1 MSQEIKSSK
10 GDTCQPYFFIFPG
23 DEFVCRHLQVVDA
36 SPAKPEEVVG
46 GPTDMKVEPVDD
58 ETEKCFACI
67 YTSIYN
73 FNITVKLFPLLEPEF
88 LPNITFPSQASQS
101 QNLGLG
107 RD

>member
-1 MSQEIKSSK
+1 MRQEIKSSK

-46 GPTDMKVEPVDD
+46 GPTDMKVEPVMDD

-67 YTSIYN
+67 YIYILRSIVS
-73 FNITVKLFPLLEPEF
+73 ILL
-88 LPNITFPSQASQS
+88 
-101 QNLGLG
+101 
-107 RD
+107 